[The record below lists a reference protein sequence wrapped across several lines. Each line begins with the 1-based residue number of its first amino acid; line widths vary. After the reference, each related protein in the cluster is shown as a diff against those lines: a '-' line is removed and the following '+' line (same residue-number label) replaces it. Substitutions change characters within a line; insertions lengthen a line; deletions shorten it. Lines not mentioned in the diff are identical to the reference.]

1 MLRILQKFS
10 VVFIGYLIIVL
21 AFTFPTYNHDRLTG
35 PNPLDLSF
43 PFYLTFGLF
52 WLIIATIWLHEQME
66 DKNKG
71 YEFLKLLPVKA
82 GDIVGAKF
90 AVVFITVFLYVVFHL
105 IAFWKISNSPDYVRP
120 SWTMMINAGNIGLLI
135 AGILYLNIYRFGFS
149 KMRIAIFVLM
159 IVFIALPIILTA
171 LILPNLG
178 LDKYDLID
186 WMSDFNWLL
195 VTTVGLAGYFGMYF
209 LSAKLF
215 SAEKSLWRTK

>member
-1 MLRILQKFS
+1 MLRVLQKFS

-52 WLIIATIWLHEQME
+52 WLIMVTIWIHEQME

-71 YEFLKLLPVKA
+71 YEFLMLLPVKA
-82 GDIVGAKF
+82 GEIVGAKF
-90 AVVFITVFLYVVFHL
+90 AAVFLTVFLYVVFHL
-105 IAFWKISNSPDYVRP
+105 IAFWKISSSPDYVRP

-135 AGILYLNIYRFGFS
+135 AGIFYLCIFKFGFS
-149 KMRIAIFVLM
+149 KMRIILFVSM

-171 LILPNLG
+171 LLLPNLG
-178 LDKYDLID
+178 LDKYDLIQ
-186 WMSDFNWLL
+186 WLSGVDSL
-195 VTTVGLAGYFGMYF
+195 VMTVIGFAGYFVIF
-209 LSAKLF
+209 ILSAKLF
-215 SAEKSLWRTK
+215 RAEKSPWRTK

>member
-21 AFTFPTYNHDRLTG
+21 AFTFPTYNYDRMTG

-52 WLIIATIWLHEQME
+52 WLIVATIWIHEQME

-71 YEFLKLLPVKA
+71 YEFLMLLPVKA
-82 GDIVGAKF
+82 GEIVGAKF
-90 AVVFITVFLYVVFHL
+90 AAVFITVFLYVVFHL
-105 IAFWKISNSPDYVRP
+105 IAFWSISSSPDYVRP

-159 IVFIALPIILTA
+159 IVFIALPIILSA
-171 LILPNLG
+171 LLLPNLG

-186 WMSDFNWLL
+186 WMSGVNWLL
-195 VTTVGLAGYFGMYF
+195 VTAVGLAGYFGMF
-209 LSAKLF
+209 LLSAKLF
-215 SAEKSLWRTK
+215 KAEKCPWRAK